1 MLEALS
7 SRTQARRVTWTRQA
21 QGVPRRRSCR
31 RRVRRPPRRRV
42 AQRGIAIGRSAGSLR
57 DLPAA
62 PWAGDAQPRPA
73 GSHRQTWPAPAV
85 SRTVAPATR
94 ERHAGPSHS
103 LQPAPA
109 EARRASSAPPASAG
123 SRSSDDVGS
132 NSHAPN
138 LSLAQPEP
146 GWVSGLQR
154 VTTGSGPP
162 RDTAA
167 HGGMGALGAPAT
179 SGAVSFLCQRPG
191 RGQVAVGGL
200 WTDAEPVRR
209 SVRHA
214 TRVRDEEVA
223 GSNPVRPTTRRLTR
237 GAMADRQPTHGP
249 LNDYAPEPRCPNSP
263 CAVPVHA

>member
-1 MLEALS
+1 LEALS

-31 RRVRRPPRRRV
+31 SRVRRPPRRRV

-85 SRTVAPATR
+85 SRTVAPATQ
-94 ERHAGPSHS
+94 ERDAGHAGPSHS

-167 HGGMGALGAPAT
+167 HGGIGALGAPVT
-179 SGAVSFLCQRPG
+179 SGAVSFLLSTARSGSGCS
-191 RGQVAVGGL
+191 
-200 WTDAEPVRR
+200 RR
-209 SVRHA
+209 
-214 TRVRDEEVA
+214 TLD
-223 GSNPVRPTTRRLTR
+223 G
-237 GAMADRQPTHGP
+237 
-249 LNDYAPEPRCPNSP
+249 C
-263 CAVPVHA
+263 